1 MPANSS
7 RANAKYWVLAAIG
20 VIVLVV
26 IGVLV
31 LSQIG
36 RDSTATQQIALKPS
50 PPITVI
56 YVIPVVASL
65 TPSPTLAPT
74 NTPIA
79 TPTNVPGRTSTRTPT
94 ARINATVTTT
104 ASNST
109 STFATTMR
117 VSASSASFSTLPV
130 PPPPSD
136 RPAAQHADLNLNLR
150 GFAPTQATLQLLD
163 LQGAT
168 DPGGPQLK
176 TLFADNT
183 PRAIKSAYRVYN
195 WDWSCNCRSGL
206 IDDPEVTLIGLS
218 ATPGETLYLPSGG
231 SDIMNG
237 FRVLVLYADA
247 DRITFKYTRSDT
259 IVSGYALHIEGIQVD
274 PNLLALYQQMNSAG
288 RGNLPALRER
298 QPFGA
303 AKSTEVKI
311 AVRDNGAFMEPR
323 SRKDWWR

>member
-1 MPANSS
+1 MPVNPFKT
-7 RANAKYWVLAAIG
+7 NTQYWILAAIG
-20 VIVLVV
+20 VIVL
-26 IGVLV
+26 IGLGVLV

-36 RDSTATQQIALKPS
+36 LGSTSTQQIARAPS
-50 PPITVI
+50 PPVTII

-94 ARINATVTTT
+94 ARINATATTT
-104 ASNST
+104 ASNTTPIS
-109 STFATTMR
+109 ATATR
-117 VSASSASFSTLPV
+117 VSAPSVSFSTLPV

-168 DPGGPQLK
+168 DPEGPQLK
-176 TLFADNT
+176 TLFADNST
-183 PRAIKSAYRVYN
+183 RPIKATYRVYN
-195 WDWSCNCRSGL
+195 WDWGCNCRTGL

-237 FRVLVLYADA
+237 FRALVLYADA

-274 PNLLALYQQMNSAG
+274 LDLLALYQQMNSAG
-288 RGNLPALRER
+288 RGNLPALRAR
-298 QPFGA
+298 QPFGT
-303 AKSTEVKI
+303 AKSNEVKV